1 MTSKANSIPLPS
13 SIQKELQRV
22 AAAVTYNLV
31 MQTFDVT
38 NEKQKKLMESYFHG
52 DDDKIASQ
60 ASMLANGEA
69 GTVYQS
75 LYESVTAIS
84 LDKTDQTGATQKKL
98 KEIFSWEPHL
108 NYFVRTHIKPN
119 YIKLADRKIGSSKI
133 EG

>member
-13 SIQKELQRV
+13 SIQKELQHI

-31 MQTFDVT
+31 MQTFDMT

-75 LYESVTAIS
+75 LYKLVTAIS
-84 LDKTDQTGATQKKL
+84 LDKTDLTGETQKKL
-98 KEIFSWEPHL
+98 KEVFS
-108 NYFVRTHIKPN
+108 
-119 YIKLADRKIGSSKI
+119 
-133 EG
+133 